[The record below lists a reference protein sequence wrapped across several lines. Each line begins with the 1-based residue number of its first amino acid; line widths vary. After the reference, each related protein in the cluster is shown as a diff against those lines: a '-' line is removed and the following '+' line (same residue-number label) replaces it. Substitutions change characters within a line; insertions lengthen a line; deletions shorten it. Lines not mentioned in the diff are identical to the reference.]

1 MTSRFTSVITKQV
14 FIVETPSALFT
25 PILRTALRGELFFLG
40 WVPATEKLVLLQV
53 IRSIKQA
60 ATDRALEWHLP
71 GMQPSVTASR
81 RARGKRLVTIHAG
94 VPVEVAL
101 MQAITG
107 FFLCCSTFHTRFTLD
122 TFFFDSA
129 RAYLPDPTSAGVS
142 RETASGTCP
151 E

>member
-1 MTSRFTSVITKQV
+1 MNSFSLSLDHRQHERRIMTSRFTSVITKQV

-25 PILRTALRGELFFLG
+25 PILRTALREELFFLG

-71 GMQPSVTASR
+71 GMQPIVTAFR

-101 MQAITG
+101 VQAITG
-107 FFLCCSTFHTRFTLD
+107 CCSTFHTCFTLD
-122 TFFFDSA
+122 TFFF
-129 RAYLPDPTSAGVS
+129 
-142 RETASGTCP
+142 
-151 E
+151 